1 MSMLCRRYTRTAP
14 GQWAM
19 AEALVRQPQDG
30 MTVAAFE
37 RAVAQQAGRRH
48 GIAVASGRHGLA
60 LLCAALGLQPGDEV
74 VFPAYTLKDLVLL
87 LQRAGYVPRVAD
99 IDPATYQM
107 TPATLAAALTPRT
120 KLVIA
125 THLFGV
131 PCDIR
136 GIIAAAGS
144 IPVVED
150 CAHALGASL
159 DGVPCGGSGRAAFYS
174 FELTKPVNT
183 FGGGMIVTDD
193 EALAER
199 LRAAVAA
206 LPLRTEQL
214 QRKVRAAARERALL
228 ASPLFPLLAWS
239 FYWPLTTRLV
249 NALYRALQAR
259 ERPQATR
266 YSAAQAALGLQQLP
280 ELAARDA
287 RRRAVAAALFALL
300 PAGVHRQQVPAT
312 AVVNH
317 YFLVVTFA
325 GCADAARARQVLL
338 RHGIDSGIGPEIAD
352 DCAPLVVPPAACPHS
367 AALSRR
373 AVHLPL
379 HEDLTGADLARI
391 AAGCR
396 AVVERV
402 R

>member
-1 MSMLCRRYTRTAP
+1 MSMLCRRYTRTVP
-14 GQWAM
+14 GQWDM
-19 AEALVRQPQDG
+19 AAALARQPQDG
-30 MTVAAFE
+30 ATVAAFE
-37 RAVAQQAGRRH
+37 RVVAQQAGRRH
-48 GIAVASGRHGLA
+48 GIAVASGRHGLE

-99 IDPATYQM
+99 IDPDTYQM

-125 THLFGV
+125 THLFGA
-131 PCDIR
+131 PCDLR

-159 DGVPCGGSGRAAFYS
+159 DGVPCGGGGTAAFYS

-193 EALAER
+193 DALAAR

-214 QRKVRAAARERALL
+214 QRKIRAAARERALL
-228 ASPLFPLLAWS
+228 ASPLFPLFAWS

-249 NALYRALQAR
+249 NALYRARQAR

-266 YSAAQAALGLQQLP
+266 YSDAQAALGLQHLQ

-287 RRRAVAAALFALL
+287 RRRTVAASLFALL
-300 PAGVHRQQVPAT
+300 PSGVQRQQAPAT

-325 GCADAARARQVLL
+325 GCTDAVRARQVLL
-338 RHGIDSGIGPEIAD
+338 RHGIDCGSGPEIAD

-367 AALSRR
+367 AALFRR

-379 HEDLTGADLARI
+379 HEELTGADLARI

-396 AVVERV
+396 AVVERC